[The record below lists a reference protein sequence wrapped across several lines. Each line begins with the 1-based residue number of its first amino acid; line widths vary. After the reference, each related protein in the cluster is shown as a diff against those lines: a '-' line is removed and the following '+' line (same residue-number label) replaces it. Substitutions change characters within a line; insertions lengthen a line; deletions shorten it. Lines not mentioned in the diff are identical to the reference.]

1 MRWAVVFGILSLA
14 IGVFG
19 MCFQTV
25 GAVGSVAMHK
35 LLGFAG
41 MEISPAPSIIAWT
54 GGIQAVINALLGIVL
69 IVGAWNL
76 LMRKPIGV
84 KLVRTWVIARL
95 VMVVIGFAAAMLTMK
110 ANIEWQVVMTGEIRE
125 SVRKMGTVKEADLPP
140 LINEAEAQQK
150 TVWAIGGATIAFAI
164 WPLVMGYVLSRPR
177 VKRDL
182 DAWEAEAWEAAA
194 RDAA

>member
-1 MRWAVVFGILSLA
+1 
-14 IGVFG
+14 
-19 MCFQTV
+19 
-25 GAVGSVAMHK
+25 
-35 LLGFAG
+35 
-41 MEISPAPSIIAWT
+41 
-54 GGIQAVINALLGIVL
+54 
-69 IVGAWNL
+69 
-76 LMRKPIGV
+76 
-84 KLVRTWVIARL
+84 
-95 VMVVIGFAAAMLTMK
+95 MVVIGFAAAMLTMK